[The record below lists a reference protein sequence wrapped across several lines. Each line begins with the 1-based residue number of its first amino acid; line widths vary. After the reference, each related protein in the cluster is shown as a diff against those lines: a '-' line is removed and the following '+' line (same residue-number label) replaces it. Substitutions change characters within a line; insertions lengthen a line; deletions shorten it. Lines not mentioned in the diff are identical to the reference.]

1 MQAQTA
7 LCVLSGEEMTEEV
20 GWDVLAGGG
29 ERGERGERGEQLSH
43 RPCVTSFC
51 SKAQLCWPQ
60 APGNFLALVG
70 FLVSG

>member
-7 LCVLSGEEMTEEV
+7 LCGLFGEEMTEEV
-20 GWDVLAGGG
+20 GWDVMAGG
-29 ERGERGERGEQLSH
+29 GERGEQLSH

-51 SKAQLCWPQ
+51 SKAQLGWPQ
-60 APGNFLALVG
+60 ASGNFLALVS